1 MPSQK
6 LIKRRIASV
15 KNTQKITR
23 AMKLVSVAKFARAN
37 TAVSGARPY
46 ARAFNRLVRRLLNS
60 SNADIASP
68 FFKQPGEHKSE
79 SKVLIVVL
87 STDRGLCGGLN
98 TNLFKKTSSWIKE
111 KKAAG
116 IDVSVFAWGRKIQ
129 MFARKQDY
137 KVVDKK
143 EKVLDKPNYEKAKAL
158 ALPLIEYYLNGEYDA
173 IYLSY
178 MEFRSAMSQSPTV
191 IKLLPIEADDDGS
204 SAAEK
209 SKEEDLKIDYIIEP
223 NFTDLIHHMLEKRMV
238 GTVLRCLLEGAASE
252 HGARMTAM
260 DSATKNASEV
270 IRKITLQYN
279 RARQAAITKELV
291 EITSGAE
298 AL

>member
-6 LIKRRIASV
+6 QIKRRIVSV

-23 AMKLVSVAKFARAN
+23 AMKLISVARFAKAN

-46 ARAFNRLVRRLLNS
+46 ARAFSRIVRRLLNS
-60 SNADIASP
+60 SNADVASP
-68 FFKQPGEHKSE
+68 FLRRSGEQKSE

-98 TNLFKKTSSWIKE
+98 TNLFKKTASWIKE
-111 KKAAG
+111 KKAEGA
-116 IDVSVFAWGRKIQ
+116 DVSVIAWGRRIQ
-129 MFARKQDY
+129 MFAKKQDY
-137 KVVDKK
+137 KVIEKK
-143 EKVLDKPNYEKAKAL
+143 EKVTEKPNYDKAKSL
-158 ALPLIEYYLNGEYDA
+158 AMPLVDRYISGEFDA

-178 MEFRSAMSQSPTV
+178 MEFKSAMSQIPTV
-191 IKLLPIEADDDGS
+191 IKLLPIDA
-204 SAAEK
+204 
-209 SKEEDLKIDYIIEP
+209 EEDDAASKDATKEDDTKIDYIIEP
-223 NFTDLIHHMLEKRMV
+223 NFAELIHRMLEKRMV
-238 GTVLRCLLEGAASE
+238 GTVLRCLLEAVASE

-260 DSATKNASEV
+260 DSATKNAGEV
-270 IRKITLQYN
+270 IRKLTLQYN
-279 RARQAAITKELV
+279 RARQAVITKELI